1 MDIVQ
6 ELIDIHEGLQRL
18 TAQTIKIVEIVKN
31 LQDRITALE
40 RRR

>member
-18 TAQTIKIVEIVKN
+18 TAQTIKIVEIV
-31 LQDRITALE
+31 IGAGTANPSE
-40 RRR
+40 IGT